1 MFERTYIMKNKKRD
15 TLSYLIVIFLLMP
28 LISSCGYRMVGS
40 TFLPFQSIY
49 IKQVVNRTY
58 EPRLEERLHDALS
71 REFIR
76 QGIEVRSSSAESE
89 LEAVVTSFE
98 LGAIAAVDDVV
109 QEQELLM
116 SVDIKLIEGERVI
129 EFMGMRSPI
138 RITFQATGTVSE
150 NVANKDAAT
159 DRACTEIAEEIVGR
173 INISYAK

>member
-1 MFERTYIMKNKKRD
+1 MKDKKRD

-58 EPRLEERLHDALS
+58 EPHLEDRLHDALS

-76 QGIEVRSSSAESE
+76 QGIEVRSSSADSE
-89 LEAVVTSFE
+89 LEAIVTSFE
-98 LGAIAAVDDVV
+98 LGAIAAVDEMV

-116 SVDIKLIEGERVI
+116 SADIKLIEGERVI
-129 EFMGMRSPI
+129 EFRGMRSPI
-138 RITFQATGTVSE
+138 RITFQSTGTVSE
-150 NVANKDAAT
+150 SVARKEAAT
-159 DRACTEIAEEIVGR
+159 DRACKEIAEEIVGR